1 MNFKQSIMIYLPLR
15 VEKRSRAFHLFSIPT
30 CLPNCDAPQV
40 VSSDSAREPWK
51 VDLPAYSFTPGSSH
65 QLKATASYGS
75 GTVREHVPRMQNW
88 PFFRAMVGHGGPW
101 WTVVG
106 QDRMLLLRSLV
117 WKFQQHSLQSFASL
131 GHMWS
136 LRLVALH
143 WMPDKNEAF
152 NFL

>member
-1 MNFKQSIMIYLPLR
+1 MIYLPPSPRVKSTAEPSNLVQFQHVSAELR
-15 VEKRSRAFHLFSIPT
+15 CSPGCVVWLCQGALESGPPGIFLRPGILSPVEGHCIVWLRNSPRT
-30 CLPNCDAPQV
+30 CGLDAKLAV
-40 VSSDSAREPWK
+40 
-51 VDLPAYSFTPGSSH
+51 L
-65 QLKATASYGS
+65 L
-75 GTVREHVPRMQNW
+75 
-88 PFFRAMVGHGGPW
+88 GHGGPW

-117 WKFQQHSLQSFASL
+117 WKFQPHSLQSFASL

-143 WMPDKNEAF
+143 WMPDTNEAF